1 MMNWPRVHLGDVAKI
16 ERDGVA
22 PSVIPNGTLYV
33 GLEHIEPGG
42 RLLDVRQVFNGELAS
57 TKFRFSPRHLLYGKL
72 RPYLAKIAM
81 PGFEGVCSTDILP
94 VLPGPNL
101 DRSFLAHILRQPE
114 MVALA
119 ASRSEGAN
127 LPRLSP
133 KTLADFK
140 IPLPSLDEQ
149 KRIAAILDQ
158 ADHLRWLRQ
167 RALDRLNDLGRAIF
181 FEMFYAAEQFDECP
195 LRDLC
200 EVITD
205 GTHYTPT
212 YVDEGIMFLS
222 AKNVTS
228 GYVDWASVKYIPPR
242 LHKELQKRVAPQ
254 VNDILLAKNGT
265 TGIAAIVDKDFTFD
279 IYVSLALLR
288 PSKEVLPTYL
298 HHALNSQQCVSQFH
312 AALKGIGVPNLHLKD
327 IRQARIPKP
336 PLALQDEFVQR
347 IVKVEKVREQH
358 RVSLESMNALFAA
371 LQHRAFNGEL

>member
-327 IRQARIPKP
+327 VSYQ
-336 PLALQDEFVQR
+336 
-347 IVKVEKVREQH
+347 KVGGGQVYWGQ
-358 RVSLESMNALFAA
+358 
-371 LQHRAFNGEL
+371 